1 MNLQDLKK
9 KKPPELLA
17 FAEEQG
23 VEGAA
28 MMRRQELMFAIL
40 QKLAAAD
47 QAIFGVGTIEVI
59 PTASAT
65 CARWKPTT
73 CPAPTTSMSRPQ
85 QVRRFGLRT
94 GDTVE
99 GQIRAPKDG
108 ERYFAWC
115 SQQDQFRRPMRC
127 VTASTSTR

>member
-59 PTASAT
+59 PTDLAT
-65 CARWKPTT
+65 CARGSQL
-73 CPAPTTSMSRPQ
+73 PA
-85 QVRRFGLRT
+85 RR
-94 GDTVE
+94 
-99 GQIRAPKDG
+99 
-108 ERYFAWC
+108 
-115 SQQDQFRRPMRC
+115 RRHLCQPP
-127 VTASTSTR
+127 AGS